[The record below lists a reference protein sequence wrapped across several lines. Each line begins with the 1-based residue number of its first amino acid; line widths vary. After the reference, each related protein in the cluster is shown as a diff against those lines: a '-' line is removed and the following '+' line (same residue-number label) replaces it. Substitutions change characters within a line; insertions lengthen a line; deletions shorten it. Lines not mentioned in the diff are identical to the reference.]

1 MNITITITESAAKEV
16 LSLRESQSLED
27 AKLRVW
33 VAGGGCSGLSYGMAL
48 DPNDPE
54 EDDIVVENN
63 GATIVVDAMS
73 AKYLSGSIIEFDD
86 NMMSGGFRISNPN
99 SVKSCGCGSSFSTD
113 EEGISELND
122 GKGCGGCGSR

>member
-1 MNITITITESAAKEV
+1 
-16 LSLRESQSLED
+16 
-27 AKLRVW
+27 
-33 VAGGGCSGLSYGMAL
+33 
-48 DPNDPE
+48 
-54 EDDIVVENN
+54 
-63 GATIVVDAMS
+63 MS